1 MAALTLSEPTV
12 VDLKVYRGDSGRFRI
27 TVTEPDGV
35 TPVDV
40 SLATW
45 DGDIKLKATDATEIT
60 TFDITPVSGDV
71 SSVDIEL
78 PAIKSILLDNNC
90 VYDIE
95 MTLAGDV
102 RTIIT
107 GKITV
112 TQDVS
117 RP

>member
-1 MAALTLSEPTV
+1 M
-12 VDLKVYRGDSGRFRI
+12 VYRGDSGRFRI
-27 TVTEPDGV
+27 TVTEPDEV

-45 DGDIKLKATDATEIT
+45 DADIRVKPTDT
-60 TFDITPVSGDV
+60 TALTSFDITPVSGDV
-71 SSVDIEL
+71 SSIDVML
-78 PAIKSILLDNNC
+78 PPDKSILLNTNC

-95 MTLAGDV
+95 MTLAGKV
-102 RTIIT
+102 FTIIG